1 MRTFVL
7 NLEHNTERKKYMQ
20 NLLNDIPID
29 YEFFPAVYGRNIE
42 NISEVYDSKLAQK
55 KSKRQLNAG
64 EIGCALSHKAIYKKM
79 IDENI
84 PQALILEDDISL
96 SSNFY
101 SVYKALSEIK
111 IGNKIVLLGTM
122 STKKKWKI
130 WKNQLT
136 ADHSMYLVLNNYGGT
151 YGYVIGLDAAKKIY
165 YHNEKIFIVADD
177 WKYYRRLSQI
187 WLVSPSIVNAEEAF
201 PSEIGSYLRHT

>member
-20 NLLNDIPID
+20 DILKGIPID
-29 YEFFPAVYGRNIE
+29 YEFFPAVYGKSITNIDQF
-42 NISEVYDSKLAQK
+42 YDSKLAQK

-96 SSNFY
+96 SSDFY

-165 YHNEKIFIVADD
+165 YHNEKVFIEADK

-187 WLVSPSIVNAEEAF
+187 WLVSPSIVEVNEVF
-201 PSEIGSYLRHT
+201 PSEIGDDLRH